1 METAPPTRRIVFA
14 VLLAAAVAGASIA
27 LPDAGSAETAEA
39 EHGNGHG
46 PTLVA
51 GSICEAHEL
60 RALAAERPGTRIE
73 IPPEYD
79 KPYPSRSACRSHE
92 LAWDDEA
99 PGPRQPIPFSHAHHA
114 GEYQISCNYCHGSTA
129 RSAVA
134 SVPSVELC
142 MGCHAQFAQDYDQEL
157 EGIRILK
164 EHWGHSYVEEN
175 GTWKLQPRDP
185 EKARPI
191 EWQQIHRLPEHV
203 QFQHNRH
210 VAVGVE
216 CNTCHGNLRQEDPIK
231 VEELHKLYLVPDTRW
246 WKYGLPAQKLEMGWC
261 IQCHRENEA
270 SQDCLTCH
278 Y

>member
-1 METAPPTRRIVFA
+1 MAG
-14 VLLAAAVAGASIA
+14 AAVAALSLPRGGGA
-27 LPDAGSAETAEA
+27 AESGEHAPAAAE
-39 EHGNGHG
+39 G
-46 PTLVA
+46 PVLVA

-60 RALAAERPGTRIE
+60 HALAAERPGVRIE

-92 LAWDDEA
+92 LAWDDAA

-114 GEYQISCNYCHGSTA
+114 GEFAIPCQYCHSGTD
-129 RSAVA
+129 RSGVA
-134 SVPSVELC
+134 GVPSVELC
-142 MGCHAQFAQDYDQEL
+142 MGCHSQFSLDYDQEF

-164 EHWGHSYVEEN
+164 EHWGHSYTSEN
-175 GTWKLQPRDP
+175 GSHALQPRDP
-185 EKARPI
+185 AKARPI
-191 EWQQIHRLPEHV
+191 EWLQIHRLPEHV

-210 VAVGVE
+210 VAAGID
-216 CNTCHGNLRQEDPIK
+216 CNQCHGNLRQEEPVK

-246 WKYGLPAQKLEMGWC
+246 WKYGLPTQKLEMGWC